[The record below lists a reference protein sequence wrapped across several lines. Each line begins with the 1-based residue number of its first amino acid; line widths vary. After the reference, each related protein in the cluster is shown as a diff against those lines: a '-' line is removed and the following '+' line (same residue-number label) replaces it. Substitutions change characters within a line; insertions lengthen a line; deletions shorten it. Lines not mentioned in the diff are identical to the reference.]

1 MFHLD
6 LIPLICDYL
15 LDYHCY
21 LINKRVY
28 KMILDKEKDN
38 YWKLKYVNF
47 FIKLEKQYLILKGD
61 YNWKQQYFKIKRF
74 KYWSEIENSNILYL
88 SHCRIKEV
96 PKELSNLTNL

>member
-38 YWKLKYVNF
+38 YWKLKYENF
-47 FIKLEKQYLILKGD
+47 FINLEKRYLILKGD
-61 YNWKQQYFKIKRF
+61 YNWKHQYIKIKRF
-74 KYWSEIENSNILYL
+74 EYWSKIEYSFKLFLDNCS
-88 SHCRIKEV
+88 IKEI
-96 PKELSNLTNL
+96 PQE